1 VTDHRI
7 GLTVH
12 KLQQVLAGEGL
23 DEVIDALITDY
34 QTRQLAA
41 MDQQESYA

>member
-12 KLQQVLAGEGL
+12 QLPDVLEGNL
-23 DEVIDALITDY
+23 DELTEAL
-34 QTRQLAA
+34 LAA
-41 MDQQESYA
+41 ERTEQLESVEG

>member
-12 KLQQVLAGEGL
+12 QLPDVLEGNL
-23 DEVIDALITDY
+23 DALVEAL
-34 QTRQLAA
+34 LAA
-41 MDQQESYA
+41 ERTAELESLEA